1 MKSGKLNEP
10 YIAIMKDGKLS
21 YGGNQEW
28 WKGRSMSGYGCGTI
42 AATDILLYLDLHK
55 DYCKGKEFQEEE
67 KGNGILDAEVYEK
80 CVETMRKKYFPI
92 IPGLGIP
99 GWLLGIEVNRYFI
112 KNRIPLKAAFGV
124 RSRNIPNRIKAML
137 AHDIPVI
144 LAIGPNFPIPLRKH
158 KLAFYNKTEEG
169 YEKIAETAAHFVVVT
184 GFESEWLRIS
194 SWGREY
200 YINFY
205 EYQNYVKK
213 HSCSSVSNI
222 CYIKKKKRK

>member
-1 MKSGKLNEP
+1 
-10 YIAIMKDGKLS
+10 
-21 YGGNQEW
+21 
-28 WKGRSMSGYGCGTI
+28 
-42 AATDILLYLDLHK
+42 
-55 DYCKGKEFQEEE
+55 
-67 KGNGILDAEVYEK
+67 
-80 CVETMRKKYFPI
+80 MRKKYFPI

-112 KNRIPLKAAFGV
+112 KNRIPLKAVFGVRSRNIPNRIKAMLAHDIPVILAIGPNFPEVNRYFIKNRIPLKAVFGV

-194 SWGREY
+194 SWG
-200 YINFY
+200 
-205 EYQNYVKK
+205 
-213 HSCSSVSNI
+213 
-222 CYIKKKKRK
+222 

>member
-1 MKSGKLNEP
+1 MKAGKLNEP

-28 WKGRSMSGYGCGTI
+28 WKGGSMSGYGCGTI
-42 AATDILLYLDLHK
+42 AATDMLLYLDLHK

-112 KNRIPLKAAFGV
+112 KNRIPLKGAFGV

-144 LAIGPNFPIPLRKH
+144 LAIGPNFPIPLREH

-169 YEKIAETAAHFVVVT
+169 YEK
-184 GFESEWLRIS
+184 
-194 SWGREY
+194 
-200 YINFY
+200 
-205 EYQNYVKK
+205 
-213 HSCSSVSNI
+213 
-222 CYIKKKKRK
+222 